1 MAMKDI
7 EFHTTLMLGRLRSY
21 QLTRPT
27 VCIAPNE
34 YAELVQIGDVVKVIA
49 LNDRFALVEWRD
61 RKSTRLNSSHVSE
74 SRMPSSASK
83 KKYCH
88 ATAEAGQPGNARRT
102 AH

>member
-49 LNDRFALVEWRD
+49 LNDRFALVEWRN
-61 RKSTRLNSSHVSE
+61 RCC
-74 SRMPSSASK
+74 RMFVEDLEERGQEVRVANATGQRQIGRAS
-83 KKYCH
+83 CR
-88 ATAEAGQPGNARRT
+88 ERV
-102 AH
+102 